1 MILSPIQEN
10 SALQK
15 SMASPQEPVSMQ
27 LSQTPNPGVRD
38 SPTYA
43 VCTTVPAAWGCHSL
57 LWLFVPLWE
66 QGGSVYFAG

>member
-1 MILSPIQEN
+1 
-10 SALQK
+10 
-15 SMASPQEPVSMQ
+15 MQ

-66 QGGSVYFAG
+66 KGGSVYFAG